1 MNRIKDKN
9 TVKMLEDVL
18 NYTDEEKKTLEENF
32 IPLQKYSFGEN
43 ISVQITSAI
52 NRGRTDAKLFY
63 AKVHSPT
70 RCSIESVFVEFED
83 GLVI

>member
-32 IPLQKYSFGEN
+32 KAMLTYSLEEN